1 MSIQKLFSAPL
12 QVVNLGI
19 ESFKE
24 ACEKNGAPAVQVDWR
39 PPVEV
44 APESEAILAKRA
56 AKIEAANRKVM
67 EIILAGTPKLVG
79 LDVARHVIP
88 GMTEDTILHAGPP
101 ITWDRM
107 CGPMRGGVMAGLV
120 YEGRAK
126 TIEEAEELASSG
138 KIQYAPC
145 HEHCAVG
152 PMAGIVTPSM
162 PVMIVRNEKFGNTA
176 YCTLNEGLGKVLR
189 YGAFGDEVTQRLKW
203 MENTLYPVLKAALA
217 HSGPIDLK
225 NLIAQALH
233 MGDEVH
239 NRNRAGTSLLYRAL
253 APAIVATCANK
264 DDAVAVLNFING
276 NDHFFLNLSMPACKA
291 TLDAAR
297 GVKGSS
303 IAVVMARNGTDFGV
317 QLAGTGDLWFTAP
330 AEVPDALYFAG
341 FTKADAN
348 PDIGDSAITETG
360 GLGGFAIAAAPAI
373 VQFVG
378 GAASDALR
386 YTLSMYE
393 ITAGESRMYQI
404 PALDFRG
411 TPTGIDVRKVVE
423 KNLVPVIDTGV
434 AHKQAGVGQ
443 VGAGIVSAPM
453 GPFAQAYD
461 ALAKLLK

>member
-378 GAASDALR
+378 GSASDAVR
-386 YTLSMYE
+386 YTHQMYE